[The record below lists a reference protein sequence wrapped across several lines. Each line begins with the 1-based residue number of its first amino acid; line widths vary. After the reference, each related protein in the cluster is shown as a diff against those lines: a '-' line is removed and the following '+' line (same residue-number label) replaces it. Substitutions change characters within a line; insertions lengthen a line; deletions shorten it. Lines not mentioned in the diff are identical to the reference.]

1 MANPFSYCELHTDD
15 PSKAKAFY
23 AGLFDWK
30 LSDTPFPGGIYTE
43 IKTGDGIEGGLMKS
57 MAPNVPS
64 HWLTYIKVADLVAS
78 TAKAKQLGGQV
89 LVDNQP
95 IPEVGRFSVVADP
108 TGATIGL
115 WEPLKKG

>member
-78 TAKAKQLGGQV
+78 TAKAKTLGGKV

-115 WEPLKKG
+115 WEPLKKQ